1 MACFVAEKQQR
12 TGWANKDVLF
22 LAHHRLTAM
31 ADLVL
36 PLRLTAVE
44 RQPQV
49 H

>member
-12 TGWANKDVLF
+12 SGWANNDVLF

-36 PLRLTAVE
+36 PICLTVVE